1 MCISKRINWINSKSH
16 NENFFFWIFLQSIHK
31 VDMKKVVKCVQDLFA
46 YFNALETNGVEA
58 KPKKERLKIKLTVHS
73 LKS

>member
-1 MCISKRINWINSKSH
+1 
-16 NENFFFWIFLQSIHK
+16 
-31 VDMKKVVKCVQDLFA
+31 MKKVVKCVQDLFA